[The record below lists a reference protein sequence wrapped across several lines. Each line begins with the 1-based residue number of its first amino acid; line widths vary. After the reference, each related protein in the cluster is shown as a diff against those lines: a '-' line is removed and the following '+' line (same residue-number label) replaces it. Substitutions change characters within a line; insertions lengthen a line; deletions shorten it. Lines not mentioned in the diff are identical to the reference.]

1 MSTRWSPNIVAC
13 VGDFAVLLEED
24 GKLISTD
31 CTNSAKPAGLRGC
44 GGDQVTRVAYMRVW

>member
-13 VGDFAVLLEED
+13 VGDFANVLEED